1 MDVLLQGLIGLAG
14 GAAVGA
20 LMPEMEPPSVS
31 RSGRRRVR
39 AMLAGLLGAVAAS
52 YGLVLFDPSVR
63 TDGLTTALAGL
74 AGALWL
80 AGIVEVYSSRRRR
93 GEGGE
98 SRIAEWD
105 GSPSALHTPAYDV
118 TRQALVGALLEDA
131 TAHEAGRYAEI
142 GRELPSIRHAVSRQE
157 RSRTSR
163 LELPLRFWH
172 GWTKAR
178 DQRWK
183 GSQGAKPVVLED
195 WPRFARVIA
204 SDLALDRDTT
214 DPAIVG
220 QFADAAPFLAAA
232 SGAGAR
238 AAVSRVDD
246 HGAVRL
252 DAGAGGA

>member
-1 MDVLLQGLIGLAG
+1 
-14 GAAVGA
+14 
-20 LMPEMEPPSVS
+20 
-31 RSGRRRVR
+31 
-39 AMLAGLLGAVAAS
+39 MLAGLLGAVAAG
-52 YGLVLFDPSVR
+52 YGFVLLDPSVP

-105 GSPSALHTPAYDV
+105 GPASALHTPAYDV
-118 TRQALVGALLEDA
+118 ARQALVGALLEDA
-131 TAHEAGRYAEI
+131 TAHEAGRYQEI
-142 GRELPSIRHAVSRQE
+142 GRELPSIRDAVSRQQ
-157 RSRTSR
+157 RSRSSR
-163 LELPLRFWH
+163 FELPLRFWH

-178 DQRWK
+178 DDRWK
-183 GSQGAKPVVLED
+183 GTQGAKPVVLED
-195 WPRFARVIA
+195 WPRFARVLA

-238 AAVSRVDD
+238 AAVSRVED
-246 HGAVRL
+246 HAAVRL
-252 DAGAGGA
+252 DAGASDA

>member
-1 MDVLLQGLIGLAG
+1 MDVLLQVLIGLAG
-14 GAAVGA
+14 GAVVAA
-20 LMPEMEPPSVS
+20 LMPKIEPPSMS
-31 RSGRRRVR
+31 RSARRRVR
-39 AMLAGLLGAVAAS
+39 AMLAGLVGAVAAS

-98 SRIAEWD
+98 SRIAESD

-118 TRQALVGALLEDA
+118 TREALVGALLEDA

-142 GRELPSIRHAVSRQE
+142 GRELPSIRHAVARQE

-163 LELPLRFWH
+163 LDLPLRFWH
-172 GWTKAR
+172 GWTTAR
-178 DQRWK
+178 NDRWQ
-183 GSQGAKPVVLED
+183 GSQGDKPVVLED

-220 QFADAAPFLAAA
+220 RFAGA
-232 SGAGAR
+232 SGA
-238 AAVSRVDD
+238 
-246 HGAVRL
+246 
-252 DAGAGGA
+252 

>member
-1 MDVLLQGLIGLAG
+1 MDVLFQGLIGLAG
-14 GAAVGA
+14 GTAVGG

-80 AGIVEVYSSRRRR
+80 AGIVEVYSSRRRC

-142 GRELPSIRHAVSRQE
+142 GRELPSIRQAVSREE
-157 RSRTSR
+157 RSRSSR

-178 DQRWK
+178 DERWK

-214 DPAIVG
+214 DPAILG
-220 QFADAAPFLAAA
+220 RFADAAPLVVAA

-238 AAVSRVDD
+238 AAGTRIEN
-246 HGAVRL
+246 H
-252 DAGAGGA
+252 AGV

>member
-1 MDVLLQGLIGLAG
+1 MDVVLEVLIGLAG
-14 GAAVGA
+14 GTTVGA
-20 LMPEMEPPSVS
+20 LMPETQPPSMS

-39 AMLAGLLGAVAAS
+39 AMLAGLVGAVAAG
-52 YGLVLFDPSVR
+52 YGLVLFDPSLR

-93 GEGGE
+93 GEDGE
-98 SRIAEWD
+98 RRTAERE
-105 GSPSALHTPAYDV
+105 GSPSALHTPAYDA

-131 TAHEAGRYAEI
+131 TAHEAGRYEEI
-142 GRELPSIRHAVSRQE
+142 GRELPGIRHAVSRQDL
-157 RSRTSR
+157 SWTSR
-163 LELPLRFWH
+163 LQLALRFWH

-178 DQRWK
+178 DERWT
-183 GSQGAKPVVLED
+183 GSQGVKSVVLED

-214 DPAIVG
+214 DPAILER
-220 QFADAAPFLAAA
+220 FADGAPLLAAA

-238 AAVSRVDD
+238 AAVARSE
-246 HGAVRL
+246 HHAAVL
-252 DAGAGGA
+252 DSAAGGA